1 MKKTILI
8 FLGIMAAMITGV
20 IAQDFALG
28 GNENMVWNTKVYDF
42 GEIEK
47 SVPVTATFEFE
58 NTRKTP
64 VIVTAAKASC
74 GCTVADYTR
83 EPIPVGESGSV
94 TATYNAAK
102 AGAFNKTV
110 TLTISGSDEPIVL
123 TLRGNVVE

>member
-8 FLGIMAAMITGV
+8 FLGIMAAMITV
-20 IAQDFALG
+20 MAQDLAMA
-28 GNENMVWNTKVYDF
+28 GNESMVWNKKVHDF

-47 SVPVTATFEFE
+47 SVAVTATFEFE
-58 NTRKTP
+58 NTGQTP
-64 VIVTAAKASC
+64 IIVTAAKASC
-74 GCTVADYTR
+74 GCTVAEYTR
-83 EPIPVGESGSV
+83 EPIPVGEFGSV

-102 AGAFNKTV
+102 VGTFNKTV

>member
-8 FLGIMAAMITGV
+8 FLGIMAAMITV
-20 IAQDFALG
+20 MAQDVAMA
-28 GNENMVWNTKVYDF
+28 GNESMVWNKKVHDF

-58 NTRKTP
+58 NTGQTP
-64 VIVTAAKASC
+64 IIVTSAKASC
-74 GCTVADYTR
+74 GCTIAEYTR
-83 EPIPVGESGSV
+83 EPIPVGEFGSV

-102 AGAFNKTV
+102 VGSFNKTV
-110 TLTISGSDEPIVL
+110 TLNISGSDEPIVL